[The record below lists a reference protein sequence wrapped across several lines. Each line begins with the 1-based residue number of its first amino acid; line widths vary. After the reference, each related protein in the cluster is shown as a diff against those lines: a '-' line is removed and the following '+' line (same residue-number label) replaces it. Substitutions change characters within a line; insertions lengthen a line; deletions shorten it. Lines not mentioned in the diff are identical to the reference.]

1 MNFVN
6 IVSGMVIVIFL
17 LFLVLA
23 VIRLVGILQKMPQF
37 YFDFTC
43 KSMQWLQF

>member
-6 IVSGMVIVIFL
+6 IVSGMQIVIFL

-23 VIRLVGILQKMPQF
+23 VIQLVGILQKMRQF

-43 KSMQWLQF
+43 KTTQ